1 MKQWQDGNRAAFA
14 GITIGNYLNGAY
26 QYPTTVAMTDVTVK
40 VEGTHASSFPAVHV
54 CANAAN
60 DKGVTLTYDN
70 SCFFASESYNPAV
83 EYGTANITVNGQKV
97 EKSNVKQETSN

>member
-14 GITIGNYLNGAY
+14 GITIGNYLSSAY
-26 QYPTTVAMTDVTVK
+26 QYPTTVAMTGVTVK

-54 CANAAN
+54 CANAAE

-70 SCFFASESYNPAV
+70 SCSFTSGSYNPAV
-83 EYGTANITVNGQKV
+83 EYGTANITVNGEAV
-97 EKSNVKQETSN
+97 KSNVKQETSN